1 MSRKWHEIG
10 YQVDRMLVS
19 GFVPPF
25 MMSFFIAVFVLL
37 MQFLWKFIEEIIGK
51 GIEPLVVLEMV
62 FYKSVSLFPLAL
74 PIAVLLAGVMVMGNL
89 AERYELSSFKSA
101 GVSLL
106 RMMLP
111 LFIVSSIIGLFSFY
125 CSNTIIPL
133 ANLKYQSR
141 LYDIRNQKPTLSI
154 EPGVF
159 NEDFRGYAIRVGKKH
174 RDKETIED
182 IMVYDDTQ
190 RNRGQLSVVTA
201 QKGRMYV
208 SDDDG
213 AFVMTLYDGYQ
224 YAEAE
229 TQNQPNSLPFTI
241 SHFEEWTRRF
251 DLSEFQLDRTE
262 EEQFKG
268 HHMMKSARQIAL
280 ELDTLDEQIA
290 LTKATSRSTYL
301 MFGDTLSIKGE
312 RIISPEQELLQQY
325 GDGLNIPLE
334 SGDTSRFSDRF
345 LKEKMMLDTLKTN
358 GSRSLAHAMPPGYVF
373 DMVAEISSNI
383 AIHQSTV
390 ERNERSIER
399 LELTRRKHLYQL
411 HWKFSLA
418 LACIVMMMIGGPMGT
433 IVRKG
438 GFGYPLLVSII
449 FFTFFIMSNI
459 SCQKLN
465 DSEVLNPVL
474 AAWLPVMMLGAIS
487 IFLTY
492 KALNDAK
499 IMDMDRIKTFFARLT
514 MRRNMEGA

>member
-1 MSRKWHEIG
+1 MKKRWHEIG
-10 YQVDRMLVS
+10 YQIDRMLIS
-19 GFVPPF
+19 SFLPPF
-25 MMSFFIAVFVLL
+25 LLSFFIAVFVLL

-74 PIAVLLAGVMVMGNL
+74 PIAVLLSGVMVMGNL

-101 GVSLL
+101 GVSLH
-106 RMMLP
+106 RMMMP
-111 LFIVSSIIGLFSFY
+111 LIVVSGLIALFSFY

-174 RDKETIED
+174 RDKMTIED

-190 RNRGQLSVVTA
+190 RNRGQMSVVTA
-201 QKGRMYV
+201 QKGKMYV
-208 SDDDG
+208 SEDDG
-213 AFVMTLYDGYQ
+213 AFVMTLYDGNQ
-224 YAEAE
+224 YSETEAQGK
-229 TQNQPNSLPFTI
+229 TNSLPFTV
-241 SHFEEWTRRF
+241 SHFKEWTRRF
-251 DLSEFQLDRTE
+251 DLSEFNLDRTE

-268 HHMMKSARQIAL
+268 HSMMKSARQIAQ
-280 ELDTLDEQIA
+280 ELDTIEEEIELVKSENQSKYLILGDSVSVRGETAYLADTARNFLMKRKLEGFGVQMDSNKVI
-290 LTKATSRSTYL
+290 SRYQ
-301 MFGDTLSIKGE
+301 DIK
-312 RIISPEQELLQQY
+312 I
-325 GDGLNIPLE
+325 
-334 SGDTSRFSDRF
+334 
-345 LKEKMMLDTLKTN
+345 MLDTLTTEKASVNAALPVAFKKQMRPDIISNVTLLQT
-358 GSRSLAHAMPPGYVF
+358 SL
-373 DMVAEISSNI
+373 D
-383 AIHQSTV
+383 
-390 ERNERSIER
+390 RRERSVER
-399 LELTRRKHLYQL
+399 LELTKRKHIYQL

-418 LACIVMMMIGGPMGT
+418 LACIVMIMIGGPMGT

-438 GFGYPLLVSII
+438 GFGYPLLVSIF

-465 DSEVLNPVL
+465 DSQVLDPFL
-474 AAWLPVMMLGAIS
+474 AAWLPVMMLAVIS
-487 IFLTY
+487 VFLMY

-499 IMDMDRIKTFFARLT
+499 LMDVERLRTFIARLG
-514 MRRNMEGA
+514 RESKVENA